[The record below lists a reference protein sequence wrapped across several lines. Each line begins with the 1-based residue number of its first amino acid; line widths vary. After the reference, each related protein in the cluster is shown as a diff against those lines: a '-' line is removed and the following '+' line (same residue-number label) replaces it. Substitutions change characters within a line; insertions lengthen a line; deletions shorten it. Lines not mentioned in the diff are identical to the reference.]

1 MKIKEKV
8 AEFKQKH
15 PEITVQKVLIVSG
28 TVVMVTTIGVL
39 KIRNCKLEE
48 QIASLTAKQGINGL
62 GANDLS
68 ILKEMYGDVRELDNA
83 ALGIAA
89 KGLNPSSTI
98 AKAAAYERT
107 VLEGLRN
114 HE

>member
-8 AEFKQKH
+8 ADFKQKH

-28 TVVMVTTIGVL
+28 AVVMITTIGVL
-39 KIRNCKLEE
+39 KIKNDKLEE
-48 QIASLTAKQGINGL
+48 QVMSLTTTQGINGL
-62 GANDLS
+62 GTNDLS

-89 KGLNPSSTI
+89 KGLNPGPTI
-98 AKAAAYERT
+98 ARATAYERT
-107 VLEGLRN
+107 VLEGLRK
-114 HE
+114 